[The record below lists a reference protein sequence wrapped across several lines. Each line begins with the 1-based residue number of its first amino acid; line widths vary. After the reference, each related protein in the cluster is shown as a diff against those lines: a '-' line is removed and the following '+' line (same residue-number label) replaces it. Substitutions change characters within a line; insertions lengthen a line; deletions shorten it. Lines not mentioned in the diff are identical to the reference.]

1 MAAKSL
7 PAAKAMAK
15 FTEAVCLPCLGVGG
29 ALSEGVGQ
37 LQVTKMPEQQRNR
50 FEANGVKMGSG
61 EAQRG
66 ET

>member
-50 FEANGVKMGSG
+50 FEGKWSENG
-61 EAQRG
+61 
-66 ET
+66 

>member
-15 FTEAVCLPCLGVGG
+15 FTEAVCLPCLWVDG

-37 LQVTKMPEQQRNR
+37 LQVTKMPEQQRKR
-50 FEANGVKMGSG
+50 FEGKWSENG
-61 EAQRG
+61 
-66 ET
+66 